1 MQWKNCATC
10 ADRITCSEHM
20 GLVGTTCS
28 DDDGTKGEFHGQTF
42 TFRISH
48 CDYKLTAQLNF
59 RYVCLYW

>member
-28 DDDGTKGEFHGQTF
+28 DDDGTKGEFHGETF
-42 TFRISH
+42 ASCICKS
-48 CDYKLTAQLNF
+48 AIILNF
-59 RYVCLYW
+59 RYVRLHW